1 MKQSYTITTPENVL
15 KELTQ
20 TFKNIQLAMTG
31 VSILILLISSIMVG
45 IILFISVLERRKEIG
60 LFKAI
65 GGRKREVRWIF
76 FSEAILLGGMASING
91 TVLGIVVQIILNQA
105 LEPRIHFQL
114 LSINVFTILISI
126 GFGILINV
134 VAGTIPANQAAKLNP
149 IQLLKQ
155 E

>member
-1 MKQSYTITTPENVL
+1 
-15 KELTQ
+15 
-20 TFKNIQLAMTG
+20 
-31 VSILILLISSIMVG
+31 
-45 IILFISVLERRKEIG
+45 
-60 LFKAI
+60 
-65 GGRKREVRWIF
+65 
-76 FSEAILLGGMASING
+76 MASING